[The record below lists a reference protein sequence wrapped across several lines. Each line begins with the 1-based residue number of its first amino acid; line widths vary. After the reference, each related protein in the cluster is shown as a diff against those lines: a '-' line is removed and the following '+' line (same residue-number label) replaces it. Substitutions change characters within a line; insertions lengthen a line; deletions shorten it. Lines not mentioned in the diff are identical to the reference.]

1 MCNLTFTG
9 CKPAIRSYG
18 EVVAYNVTFVDNQ
31 RFDTLNSHGLMRE
44 GGAID
49 NFADLTCANCTFKNN
64 KGSYGGA
71 VCGEDGSVNK
81 FLDCKWGGNTGT
93 GEDLYMSNG
102 ASAYVFL
109 NHVNQVPLFECS
121 DTGLVRVLNT
131 KNNNSNFTK
140 VINVRNS
147 EELSK
152 VLVQLTAASKYN
164 YADVVINLTGN
175 KEYTLSPED
184 YGGLWKRIVNH
195 VNDLDSFLDIGGMLG
210 GLKDWGVS
218 LFTNTK
224 KDEAD
229 KFVDAH
235 FCKIKGGMNVHLVGN
250 GAIIMC
256 NGDKNANY
264 HLFYV
269 TSSGVLTLD
278 NVTVKGFNS
287 AIINHGRV
295 LANNTDFVGN
305 EIRYFFAEDDNG
317 GAVRNFGS
325 CDFVNCNFK
334 DNLANK
340 GGAIYNNAG
349 NVNLIDCSFKGN
361 KALFCWK
368 PSDTRTFV
376 EEIPLIGTIW
386 NWGKKA
392 VSATTHA
399 FTSWKENDVYNI
411 NTGLTK
417 SVGKSGFSSR
427 CDDGGI
433 SVIRKDNNPIV
444 KNITVGSKDDMLKAI
459 KLVNNNNGEFDIAN
473 VTVRSKGALFNLGK
487 DDSFNVKYGL
497 LILNGNGCSFKTDM
511 DIHLLESSKIS
522 TVILDNFTVSGF
534 KTPVVNKGVF
544 KAYNSV
550 FTGNH
555 VDYAVSHDY
564 TGVIDNSGMC
574 DFVNCTFGDNSAK
587 YGGVIYNEGSANFI
601 DCIFNNNRGY
611 NKEGRAIYDSKL
623 GRSNIIYSDNSTAF
637 NGTYFLDNGI
647 SQIKNCVLS
656 YTANWMSVATMIAGI
671 FFAPL
676 EGVSAVISGAVSVGA
691 ASAASTWINSYKAVC
706 NHDVHVGNLV
716 WSSVNTAIGHLMM
729 YGLGK
734 TIGKKL
740 FKQNKGDVK
749 APKEKY
755 AKRDVRIKE
764 ADPYEDIGEKNPNE
778 NPQTSSKIRTILDE
792 ERENPVS
799 ESKNPVSKN
808 KNPKPVKIS
817 LSDSDMEL
825 GNNIIMK
832 GEQIKWENPTGVV
845 DKLMPN
851 YNLASIKNYVGQ
863 YNDLIRGGCKNPA
876 RLVNVVKNIN
886 ICFNNI
892 KSVLSS
898 RGISVSHVS
907 NFMSFSAV
915 DSIFEP
921 LCVYLDNMM
930 NSINIEFCRIGYY
943 PYG

>member
-1 MCNLTFTG
+1 
-9 CKPAIRSYG
+9 
-18 EVVAYNVTFVDNQ
+18 
-31 RFDTLNSHGLMRE
+31 
-44 GGAID
+44 
-49 NFADLTCANCTFKNN
+49 
-64 KGSYGGA
+64 
-71 VCGEDGSVNK
+71 
-81 FLDCKWGGNTGT
+81 
-93 GEDLYMSNG
+93 MSNG

-250 GAIIMC
+250 GATIRC

-317 GAVRNFGS
+317 GAVRNFG
-325 CDFVNCNFK
+325 
-334 DNLANK
+334 L
-340 GGAIYNNAG
+340 
-349 NVNLIDCSFKGN
+349 
-361 KALFCWK
+361 
-368 PSDTRTFV
+368 
-376 EEIPLIGTIW
+376 
-386 NWGKKA
+386 
-392 VSATTHA
+392 
-399 FTSWKENDVYNI
+399 
-411 NTGLTK
+411 
-417 SVGKSGFSSR
+417 
-427 CDDGGI
+427 
-433 SVIRKDNNPIV
+433 
-444 KNITVGSKDDMLKAI
+444 
-459 KLVNNNNGEFDIAN
+459 
-473 VTVRSKGALFNLGK
+473 
-487 DDSFNVKYGL
+487 
-497 LILNGNGCSFKTDM
+497 
-511 DIHLLESSKIS
+511 
-522 TVILDNFTVSGF
+522 
-534 KTPVVNKGVF
+534 
-544 KAYNSV
+544 
-550 FTGNH
+550 
-555 VDYAVSHDY
+555 
-564 TGVIDNSGMC
+564 C

-637 NGTYFLDNGI
+637 NGTYFLDKGI
-647 SQIKNCVLS
+647 SQIKNCVLY
-656 YTANWMSVATMIAGI
+656 YTANWMSVATMIASI

-740 FKQNKGDVK
+740 FKQNKSDVK

-764 ADPYEDIGEKNPNE
+764 DDPYEDIGEKNPNE

-832 GEQIKWENPTGVV
+832 CEQIKWEDPTGVV

>member
-1 MCNLTFTG
+1 MNFSKFLALLVVCAVFLSANVVFASDVSDFNATDASIDDHIGAVPVSKDVDSYTNFVNVSSYNDFKKVMGDAHSAQIKYGNHVLNLTKKNYNFNTDDDVLFYVDHGDVVVMGNGATFFNVGKNVRLSLCNLTFTG

-31 RFDTLNSHGLMRE
+31 RFDTVNSPGLMRE

-64 KGSYGGA
+64 KCSYGGA

-93 GEDLYMSNG
+93 GEDLYMGNG

-109 NHVNQVPLFECS
+109 DHVNQVPLFECS

-140 VINVRNS
+140 VINVGNS
-147 EELSK
+147 EELGK

-164 YADVVINLTGN
+164 YADVVINLTAN
-175 KEYTLSPED
+175 TEYTLSSED
-184 YGGLWKRIVNH
+184 YGGLWKRIVNYA
-195 VNDLDSFLDIGGMLG
+195 NDMDSFLDIGGFIN

-218 LFTNTK
+218 LFTNAK
-224 KDEAD
+224 KNEAD
-229 KFVDAH
+229 KFVDVH

-250 GAIIMC
+250 GATVKC

-264 HLFYV
+264 HFYV

-287 AIINHGRV
+287 AVINHGH
-295 LANNTDFVGN
+295 LFANNTDFVGN

-349 NVNLIDCSFKGN
+349 NVNLLDCSFNGN

-376 EEIPLIGTIW
+376 EEIPLICMIW

-411 NTGLTK
+411 NVGLTK
-417 SVGKSGFSSR
+417 SIGKSGFSSC

-444 KNITVGSKDDMLKAI
+444 KNITVNNKNDLLNAI
-459 KLVNNNNGEFDIAN
+459 KLVNNNNGEVDVAN
-473 VTVRSKGALFNLGK
+473 VTVNGNNFNLGK
-487 DDSFNVKYGL
+487 DDRFVVKYGL
-497 LILNGNGCSFKTDM
+497 LVLNGNGCTFKTDK
-511 DIHLLESSKIS
+511 DIHLIESSKIS
-522 TVILDNFTVSGF
+522 TVILDNVSVSGF

-555 VDYAVSHDY
+555 IDYAVSRDY
-564 TGVIDNSGMC
+564 AGVIDNAGMC

-587 YGGVIYNEGSANFI
+587 YGGVIYNEGSANLL
-601 DCIFNNNRGY
+601 DCIFNNNHGY
-611 NKEGRAIYDSKL
+611 NKEGSAIYDSKL
-623 GRSNIIYSDNSTAF
+623 GRSNIIYQIMVL
-637 NGTYFLDNGI
+637 FLMVLI
-647 SQIKNCVLS
+647 SWIKVL
-656 YTANWMSVATMIAGI
+656 
-671 FFAPL
+671 
-676 EGVSAVISGAVSVGA
+676 
-691 ASAASTWINSYKAVC
+691 
-706 NHDVHVGNLV
+706 
-716 WSSVNTAIGHLMM
+716 
-729 YGLGK
+729 
-734 TIGKKL
+734 
-740 FKQNKGDVK
+740 
-749 APKEKY
+749 
-755 AKRDVRIKE
+755 VR
-764 ADPYEDIGEKNPNE
+764 
-778 NPQTSSKIRTILDE
+778 
-792 ERENPVS
+792 
-799 ESKNPVSKN
+799 
-808 KNPKPVKIS
+808 
-817 LSDSDMEL
+817 
-825 GNNIIMK
+825 
-832 GEQIKWENPTGVV
+832 
-845 DKLMPN
+845 
-851 YNLASIKNYVGQ
+851 
-863 YNDLIRGGCKNPA
+863 
-876 RLVNVVKNIN
+876 
-886 ICFNNI
+886 
-892 KSVLSS
+892 
-898 RGISVSHVS
+898 
-907 NFMSFSAV
+907 
-915 DSIFEP
+915 
-921 LCVYLDNMM
+921 
-930 NSINIEFCRIGYY
+930 
-943 PYG
+943 